1 MSKLLCAAAMLPFA
15 CPVVALENVADLRIE
30 VGSYATSN
38 THDRRDTT
46 AGSDS
51 AYLTTGTTVSSSD
64 NSYDRTSFGINFV
77 MGRLYHDGGL
87 LMSVGFQV
95 YDSYTDVTDP
105 GVAQTFSLES
115 TIGEARFGVGY
126 GLPIGSWSYF
136 EAMADLGLGYMQ
148 ADGID
153 RSATF
158 GWEEVHSASGGEGSL
173 GAHIGWTALI
183 HRHLTLG
190 LTAGAA
196 RHAAT
201 MHNDFSTGASY
212 DEHFQQT
219 LYDFRLTVGY
229 RF

>member
-1 MSKLLCAAAMLPFA
+1 MSKLLCAAALLPFA
-15 CPVVALENVADLRIE
+15 YPALALENVNDLRIE

-51 AYLTTGTTVSSSD
+51 AYLTTGTTETTGD
-64 NSYDRTSFGINFV
+64 DSYDRTSFGITFIW
-77 MGRLYHDGGL
+77 GRLYRDGGL
-87 LMSVGFQV
+87 LLSGGFSVN
-95 YDSYTDVTDP
+95 DSYNDVTDA
-105 GVAQTFSLES
+105 GAAQTFSLES
-115 TIGEARFGVGY
+115 TIYEGKIGVGY
-126 GLPIGSWSYF
+126 GLPISNWSFF
-136 EAMADLGLGYMQ
+136 EVMADVGLGYMQ

-153 RSATF
+153 RSQAF
-158 GWEEVHSASGGEGSL
+158 GWEEVHSASGGEASL
-173 GAHIGWTALI
+173 GAHVGWTACI

-190 LTAGAA
+190 LLVYAA

-201 MHNDFSTGASY
+201 MSNSFATGAYY

-219 LYDFRLTVGY
+219 LYDFRFAVGY